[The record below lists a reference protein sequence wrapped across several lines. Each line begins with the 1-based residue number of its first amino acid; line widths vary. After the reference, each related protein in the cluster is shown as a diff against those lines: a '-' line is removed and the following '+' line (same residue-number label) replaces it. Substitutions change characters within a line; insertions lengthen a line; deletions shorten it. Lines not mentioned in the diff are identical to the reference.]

1 MAAGRKPTRR
11 RTVAKTEIYKSH
23 PGRVGDIGH
32 LGDGID
38 ADWAAVHG
46 GRALRRLLARDQQRQ
61 TTKAAV
67 NARKPAKSKGK
78 RK

>member
-1 MAAGRKPTRR
+1 MPKR
-11 RTVAKTEIYKSH
+11 EIYKSLPAH
-23 PGRVGDIGH
+23 TGNIGR
-32 LGDGID
+32 LGEGID

-61 TTKAAV
+61 VTKAAV
-67 NARKPAKSKGK
+67 NAKKRQKSKRG

>member
-1 MAAGRKPTRR
+1 MPKH
-11 RTVAKTEIYKSH
+11 EIYKSH
-23 PGRVGDIGH
+23 PGRVGNIGRM
-32 LGDGID
+32 GEGID

-61 TTKAAV
+61 ATKAAV
-67 NARKPAKSKGK
+67 NAGKPAKPKGK